1 MKKSYSFILVLILMA
16 GLLCSCHINKV
27 SGDGN
32 VVSKE
37 IPIKDYD
44 EIQIEGENVDFKY
57 MQSDDVPYLKVETDQ
72 NIMDLLD
79 INTDS
84 KVLVVR
90 PKNRHT
96 GINPT
101 RFIVITNSTAPKEF
115 KMAGGGNCDLGKGL
129 NGKKLE
135 IRFAGGGTIKADSI
149 AITRL
154 DCEIASSGTVSL
166 SGKTEKMNIKS
177 AGSSKIKA
185 FGLETEELTCK
196 AAGSTHIEIT
206 ANKAIS
212 TKIAGSGTIRYKGNP
227 NIKEKSII
235 GSGSIT
241 KVD

>member
-1 MKKSYSFILVLILMA
+1 M
-16 GLLCSCHINKV
+16 
-27 SGDGN
+27 
-32 VVSKE
+32 
-37 IPIKDYD
+37 
-44 EIQIEGENVDFKY
+44 
-57 MQSDDVPYLKVETDQ
+57 
-72 NIMDLLD
+72 
-79 INTDS
+79 
-84 KVLVVR
+84 
-90 PKNRHT
+90 HT

-101 RFIVITNSTAPKEF
+101 RFIVITNSTALKEF

-154 DCEIASSGTVSL
+154 DCEIAGSGTVSL

>member
-1 MKKSYSFILVLILMA
+1 MKKSYSFILVLILIA

-101 RFIVITNSTAPKEF
+101 RFIVITNSTALKEF

-154 DCEIASSGTVSL
+154 DCEIAGSGTVSL

-177 AGSSKIKA
+177 AGSSITINQNHCLHCGRCA
-185 FGLETEELTCK
+185 
-196 AAGSTHIEIT
+196 EICPYR
-206 ANKAIS
+206 NHRKQGNIHQNS
-212 TKIAGSGTIRYKGNP
+212 RERDYPIQRKSEHKG
-227 NIKEKSII
+227 KKSI
-235 GSGSIT
+235 SEQFHN

>member
-16 GLLCSCHINKV
+16 GLLCSCHINKA

-57 MQSDDVPYLKVETDQ
+57 IQSDDVPYLKVETDQ

-101 RFIVITNSTAPKEF
+101 RFIVITNSTALKEF
-115 KMAGGGNCDLGKGL
+115 KMAGGGNCDL
-129 NGKKLE
+129 
-135 IRFAGGGTIKADSI
+135 
-149 AITRL
+149 
-154 DCEIASSGTVSL
+154 DCEIAGSGTVSL

>member
-1 MKKSYSFILVLILMA
+1 MKKSYSFILVLILIA

-101 RFIVITNSTAPKEF
+101 RFIVITNSTALKEF
-115 KMAGGGNCDLGKGL
+115 KMAGG
-129 NGKKLE
+129 GKKLE

-154 DCEIASSGTVSL
+154 DCEIAGSGTVSL

>member
-1 MKKSYSFILVLILMA
+1 MKKSYSFILVFILMA

-44 EIQIEGENVDFKY
+44 EIQIEGENIDFKY
-57 MQSDDVPYLKVETDQ
+57 MQSDDAPYLKVETDQ

-84 KVLVVR
+84 KELVVR

-101 RFIVITNSTAPKEF
+101 RFIVITNSTALKEF

-154 DCEIASSGTVSL
+154 DCEIAGSGTVSL

-177 AGSSKIKA
+177 AGI
-185 FGLETEELTCK
+185 
-196 AAGSTHIEIT
+196 
-206 ANKAIS
+206 
-212 TKIAGSGTIRYKGNP
+212 
-227 NIKEKSII
+227 
-235 GSGSIT
+235 SGSWPDCKT
-241 KVD
+241 GA

>member
-101 RFIVITNSTAPKEF
+101 RFIVITNSTALKEF

-154 DCEIASSGTVSL
+154 DCEIAGSGTVSL
-166 SGKTEKMNIKS
+166 SGKTEKMLSLI
-177 AGSSKIKA
+177 
-185 FGLETEELTCK
+185 
-196 AAGSTHIEIT
+196 HI
-206 ANKAIS
+206 
-212 TKIAGSGTIRYKGNP
+212 
-227 NIKEKSII
+227 
-235 GSGSIT
+235 
-241 KVD
+241 

>member
-90 PKNRHT
+90 PN
-96 GINPT
+96 
-101 RFIVITNSTAPKEF
+101 RFIVITNSTALKEF

-154 DCEIASSGTVSL
+154 DCEIAGSGTVSL

>member
-1 MKKSYSFILVLILMA
+1 MKKSYSFILVLILIA

-101 RFIVITNSTAPKEF
+101 RFIVITNSTALKEF
-115 KMAGGGNCDLGKGL
+115 KMAGGGN
-129 NGKKLE
+129 KLE

-154 DCEIASSGTVSL
+154 DCEIAGSGTVSL

>member
-84 KVLVVR
+84 KVLVGQSRALRVQHEHDGTFR
-90 PKNRHT
+90 PLR
-96 GINPT
+96 
-101 RFIVITNSTAPKEF
+101 
-115 KMAGGGNCDLGKGL
+115 DLKGARAR
-129 NGKKLE
+129 G
-135 IRFAGGGTIKADSI
+135 IKADAVVI
-149 AITRL
+149 AHHALDDRHVLPCAVLRKEEAQRVVVKKEGVQIAALRADDLAVEHGVNVIGTALRRGDRNAAVDKRL
-154 DCEIASSGTVSL
+154 QDRAGHRRLAAAAVRSGNEQSRRCPL
-166 SGKTEKMNIKS
+166 HGLPSFCNLY
-177 AGSSKIKA
+177 KA
-185 FGLETEELTCK
+185 FLLVC
-196 AAGSTHIEIT
+196 AT
-206 ANKAIS
+206 AQI
-212 TKIAGSGTIRYKGNP
+212 P
-227 NIKEKSII
+227 MC
-235 GSGSIT
+235 
-241 KVD
+241 

>member
-1 MKKSYSFILVLILMA
+1 MKKSYSFILVLILIA

-101 RFIVITNSTAPKEF
+101 RFIVITNSTALKEF
-115 KMAGGGNCDLGKGL
+115 KNVEVS
-129 NGKKLE
+129 NGKAINDGTRTIVAGFALPGMQDSLDIFNILE
-135 IRFAGGGTIKADSI
+135 
-149 AITRL
+149 
-154 DCEIASSGTVSL
+154 V
-166 SGKTEKMNIKS
+166 
-177 AGSSKIKA
+177 
-185 FGLETEELTCK
+185 
-196 AAGSTHIEIT
+196 
-206 ANKAIS
+206 
-212 TKIAGSGTIRYKGNP
+212 
-227 NIKEKSII
+227 
-235 GSGSIT
+235 
-241 KVD
+241 

>member
-1 MKKSYSFILVLILMA
+1 
-16 GLLCSCHINKV
+16 
-27 SGDGN
+27 
-32 VVSKE
+32 
-37 IPIKDYD
+37 
-44 EIQIEGENVDFKY
+44 

-101 RFIVITNSTAPKEF
+101 RFIVITNSTALKEF

-154 DCEIASSGTVSL
+154 QKNLLAKRPEAPIS
-166 SGKTEKMNIKS
+166 KS
-177 AGSSKIKA
+177 PQTRQYPPK
-185 FGLETEELTCK
+185 
-196 AAGSTHIEIT
+196 
-206 ANKAIS
+206 
-212 TKIAGSGTIRYKGNP
+212 
-227 NIKEKSII
+227 
-235 GSGSIT
+235 
-241 KVD
+241 

>member
-37 IPIKDYD
+37 IPIGDYD
-44 EIQIEGENVDFKY
+44 EIQIEGENIDLKY
-57 MQSDDVPYLKVETDQ
+57 MQSDDAPYLKVETDQ
-72 NIMDLLD
+72 NIMDILE
-79 INTDS
+79 INSNS
-84 KVLVVR
+84 KELVVR

-101 RFIVITNSTAPKEF
+101 RLIVTTNSTALKKF
-115 KMAGGGNCDLGKGL
+115 KMAGGGNCDLGKGIT
-129 NGKKLE
+129 GDKLE
-135 IRFAGGGTIKADSI
+135 IKFAGGGTIRADSI
-149 AITRL
+149 TITRL
-154 DCEIASSGTVSL
+154 DCEIAGSGTVYL
-166 SGKTEKMNIKS
+166 SGKTENMNMKN
-177 AGSSKIKA
+177 AGSCKIKA
-185 FGLETEELTCK
+185 FDLETEKLNCK

-206 ANKAIS
+206 VNKAIS
-212 TKIAGSGTIRYKGNP
+212 TKMAGSGTIRYKGNP
-227 NIKEKSII
+227 EIKEKSIV

>member
-101 RFIVITNSTAPKEF
+101 RFIVITNSTALKEF
-115 KMAGGGNCDLGKGL
+115 
-129 NGKKLE
+129 
-135 IRFAGGGTIKADSI
+135 RFAGGGTIKADSI

-154 DCEIASSGTVSL
+154 DCEIAGSGTVSL

>member
-1 MKKSYSFILVLILMA
+1 MKKSYSFILVLILIA

-84 KVLVVR
+84 KVLVV
-90 PKNRHT
+90 H
-96 GINPT
+96 PT
-101 RFIVITNSTAPKEF
+101 RFIVITNSTALKEF

-154 DCEIASSGTVSL
+154 DCEIAGSGTVSL

>member
-1 MKKSYSFILVLILMA
+1 MKKSYSFIFAFTLIA

-37 IPIKDYD
+37 IPIEDYD
-44 EIQIEGENVDFKY
+44 EIQIEGENIDLKY
-57 MQSDDVPYLKVETDQ
+57 MQSGDAPYLKVETDQ
-72 NIMDLLD
+72 NIMDMLE
-79 INTDS
+79 ISSDS
-84 KVLVVR
+84 KELVVR
-90 PKNRHT
+90 PQNRHI
-96 GINPT
+96 GIRPT
-101 RFIVITNSTAPKEF
+101 RFVVITNSTALKEF
-115 KMAGGGNCDLGKGL
+115 AIAGGGHCDLGKGL
-129 NGKKLE
+129 TGEKLE
-135 IRFAGGGTIKADSI
+135 IKFAGGGVIKADSI

-154 DCEIASSGTVSL
+154 DCEIAGSGTVSL

>member
-1 MKKSYSFILVLILMA
+1 MKKSYSFILVFILMA

-44 EIQIEGENVDFKY
+44 EIQIEGENIDFKY
-57 MQSDDVPYLKVETDQ
+57 MQSDDAPYLKVETDQ

-84 KVLVVR
+84 KELVVR

-101 RFIVITNSTAPKEF
+101 RF
-115 KMAGGGNCDLGKGL
+115 
-129 NGKKLE
+129 KKLE

-154 DCEIASSGTVSL
+154 DCEIAGSGTVSL

>member
-101 RFIVITNSTAPKEF
+101 RFIVITNSTALKEF
-115 KMAGGGNCDLGKGL
+115 KMA
-129 NGKKLE
+129 
-135 IRFAGGGTIKADSI
+135 
-149 AITRL
+149 
-154 DCEIASSGTVSL
+154 
-166 SGKTEKMNIKS
+166 
-177 AGSSKIKA
+177 
-185 FGLETEELTCK
+185 GLETEELTCK

>member
-1 MKKSYSFILVLILMA
+1 MKKSYSFILVLILIA

-44 EIQIEGENVDFKY
+44 EIQIEGEN
-57 MQSDDVPYLKVETDQ
+57 
-72 NIMDLLD
+72 
-79 INTDS
+79 
-84 KVLVVR
+84 
-90 PKNRHT
+90 
-96 GINPT
+96 
-101 RFIVITNSTAPKEF
+101 
-115 KMAGGGNCDLGKGL
+115 CDLGKGL

-154 DCEIASSGTVSL
+154 ECEIAGSGTVSL

>member
-1 MKKSYSFILVLILMA
+1 MKRSYSFILVFTLMA

-44 EIQIEGENVDFKY
+44 EIQIEGENIDFKY
-57 MQSDDVPYLKVETDQ
+57 MQSDDAPYLKVETDQ

-84 KVLVVR
+84 KELVVR

-101 RFIVITNSTAPKEF
+101 RFIVITNSTALKEF

-154 DCEIASSGTVSL
+154 DCEIAGSGTVSL

>member
-1 MKKSYSFILVLILMA
+1 MKKSYSFILVFILMA

-44 EIQIEGENVDFKY
+44 EIQIEGENIDFKY
-57 MQSDDVPYLKVETDQ
+57 MQSDDAPYLY
-72 NIMDLLD
+72 

-84 KVLVVR
+84 KELVVR
-90 PKNRHT
+90 TKNTHT

-101 RFIVITNSTAPKEF
+101 RFIVITNSTALKEF

-154 DCEIASSGTVSL
+154 DCEIAGSGTVSL

>member
-101 RFIVITNSTAPKEF
+101 RFIVITNSTALKEF
-115 KMAGGGNCDLGKGL
+115 KM
-129 NGKKLE
+129 
-135 IRFAGGGTIKADSI
+135 AGGGTIKADSI

-154 DCEIASSGTVSL
+154 DCEIAGSGTVSL

-212 TKIAGSGTIRYKGNP
+212 TKITGSGTIRYKGNP